1 MDIIIMNSSDVPI
14 YKQLKEQIKNLIITN
29 KLKSGDKLPSIRVL
43 ARDLKISVIT
53 TKAAYEELERDGY
66 VEIAPSKGVY
76 VSCKNKELIREEQL
90 QNIENLIKTSIDIA
104 KISNISKD
112 DINDIIDIYWEDL
125 NE

>member
-1 MDIIIMNSSDVPI
+1 MNSSDVPI

-43 ARDLKISVIT
+43 ARDLKISAIT

-90 QNIENLIKTSIDIA
+90 QNIENLIKTSVVIA